1 MYVLVGGKMKSLK
14 KVEGINVVP
23 LIDVMLV
30 LLAIILTISS
40 FIALGK
46 LDITLPSG
54 VTQEKVKSKTFDI
67 AINEQKEF
75 FINNKK
81 ILKEDIKIKLNEITK
96 QDIVSIQADKLTPYE
111 EFVFIV
117 DLLKQKGIEKISMV
131 VQHEG

>member
-1 MYVLVGGKMKSLK
+1 MKSLK

-54 VTQEKVKSKTFDI
+54 VTQEKIKSKTFDI
-67 AINEQKEF
+67 AINDQKEF

-81 ILKEDIKIKLNEITK
+81 ILKEEIKIKLNEITK

-131 VQHEG
+131 IQNER

>member
-1 MYVLVGGKMKSLK
+1 MIFKYYK
-14 KVEGINVVP
+14 KEINIRIKIYQY
-23 LIDVMLV
+23 LC
-30 LLAIILTISS
+30 
-40 FIALGK
+40 
-46 LDITLPSG
+46 
-54 VTQEKVKSKTFDI
+54 
-67 AINEQKEF
+67 NWF

-131 VQHEG
+131 VQNEG

>member
-1 MYVLVGGKMKSLK
+1 MKSLK

-54 VTQEKVKSKTFDI
+54 VTQEKIKSKTFDI

-81 ILKEDIKIKLNEITK
+81 ILKEEIKIKLNEITK